1 MSSMTWQYSGGRPR
15 AGDSHA
21 ATDQLDPD
29 DRVEDYDDDY
39 NDGVVYYDDSSRW
52 RWVAAVA
59 GIVLVLAVIGAFVI
73 LRGGDTATTTG
84 RIAPSTSAPVATR
97 PSTTPPRPAATTPST
112 PLAPETV
119 TTVTPT
125 ATSPTQTAPPPTT
138 SESDPRTVTYV
149 VSGTQQPGDI
159 VTVTYIDGTGVP
171 RTDFNVMLPWT
182 KTVAGDMLLK
192 SVTAVSLMSHLNCS
206 IMGPTGQAVTT
217 QNFNTIATTCNR

>member
-1 MSSMTWQYSGGRPR
+1 M
-15 AGDSHA
+15 
-21 ATDQLDPD
+21 
-29 DRVEDYDDDY
+29 
-39 NDGVVYYDDSSRW
+39 
-52 RWVAAVA
+52 AAVA
-59 GIVLVLAVIGAFVI
+59 GIVLVLAVIGTFVI

-84 RIAPSTSAPVATR
+84 RIAPSTSAPVLTR
-97 PSTTPPRPAATTPST
+97 PSTTTPRPAATTPST
-112 PLAPETV
+112 SLAPETV

-125 ATSPTQTAPPPTT
+125 GTSPTAAAPPPTT
-138 SESDPRTVTYV
+138 SDGDPRTVTYL